1 MASDV
6 SISNLALSHLG
17 KGRINALAEDSAEA
31 RQCALHYPV
40 ARDALLASYPWAF
53 ARRVESLA
61 PKPNAWAQRWAFAYQ
76 RPADCLRIIRLV
88 PDVDPLPEDFSAPHQ
103 LRGRVIFCNTP
114 KATLDYVARTD
125 DASLFPPLFVDALSW
140 ALAARL
146 AMPLTRE
153 AKAVQN
159 ALTMAASSAAT
170 AMAHDANEDTG
181 FLDLEAEALTAR
193 SM

>member
-17 KGRINALAEDSAEA
+17 KGRINALTEDSAEA
-31 RQCALHYPV
+31 RQCAMHLGL
-40 ARDALLASYPWAF
+40 ARDTLLAAHAWSF

-61 PKPNAWAQRWAFAYQ
+61 AKPNSWPERWAFAYQ

-88 PDVDPLPEDFSAPHQ
+88 PPVDILAESEGAAHQ
-103 LRGRVIFCNTP
+103 TRGRTLFCNLTP
-114 KATLDYVARTD
+114 ATLDYVARTD
-125 DASLFPPLFVDALSW
+125 DASVYPPLFTDALSW

-153 AKAVQN
+153 SRLMQE
-159 ALTMAASSAAT
+159 ALAMADAAT
-170 AMAHDANEDTG
+170 ARASTQDANED
-181 FLDLEAEALTAR
+181 ALILGDGAQALNIR